1 MRVSVRRPHAPDGC
15 NSKQLASLSCAL
27 VAKPGSRASMERALR
42 PVTRLPS
49 LVVQR
54 ELSEEAAP
62 VPTVSPSVRAD
73 RMLRRFST
81 LDSQMGERADGI
93 GGLSSPFTRS
103 MRLSAQPEL
112 AANMKA
118 TQWGMQRTAARCR
131 PKPVRERPKPIS
143 ATGYLSKGLQKPRT
157 PKARTPGKPRT
168 PGKRSPAKRSPGK
181 PRTPGKRSPGKPR
194 TPSKLRAPIKLSTPS
209 RFKAASSVKTFTV
222 QASQTSRWPPPRS
235 GPVVPQR
242 TRSGT
247 AS

>member
-1 MRVSVRRPHAPDGC
+1 M
-15 NSKQLASLSCAL
+15 
-27 VAKPGSRASMERALR
+27 
-42 PVTRLPS
+42 TRLPS

-62 VPTVSPSVRAD
+62 APAVSPSVRAD

-118 TQWGMQRTAARCR
+118 TQWGMLRTAARCR
-131 PKPVRERPKPIS
+131 PKPARERPKPIS

-181 PRTPGKRSPGKPR
+181 PLTPGKLRTPGKPR

-222 QASQTSRWPPPRS
+222 QASQASRWPPPRL

-247 AS
+247 ASPNPNPHPNPNPNPNHNHNRNRNRNPNPKPIPKPNPKPKP